1 MGEREINVWDLH
13 KTAIEMSESEFTVF
27 YKSLNSINLPKQLI
41 ENFVSKT
48 ELKRQKLVDYIDGL

>member
-1 MGEREINVWDLH
+1 VSESENNVWDLH
-13 KTAIEMSESEFTVF
+13 KTAIEMSESELTVF
-27 YKSLNSINLPKQLI
+27 YNSLNSVNLPKQLI